1 MLERIRIIGKHPGIA
16 AAPLHIVNQ
25 LLSVLCRHGIQQIS
39 DLPVVDVLPDKIG
52 QPVDLPA
59 GRRAQHELA
68 VHLEILLELL
78 IVQLPKIIDHGPV
91 GVEEATEMVDDAI
104 KKTVPWLAA
113 RGVQIETQDTYIT
126 NIESKDQLLTVSY
139 AIRYTG
145 EVLGDL
151 AEYIFDLGVE

>member
-1 MLERIRIIGKHPGIA
+1 MKEYQD
-16 AAPLHIVNQ
+16 V
-25 LLSVLCRHGIQQIS
+25 VLF
-39 DLPVVDVLPDKIG
+39 
-52 QPVDLPA
+52 
-59 GRRAQHELA
+59 EM
-68 VHLEILLELL
+68 
-78 IVQLPKIIDHGPV
+78 PV

-139 AIRYTG
+139 VIRYTG